1 MSERRD
7 KERGID
13 SDAERGWNG
22 LNMGED
28 TIYSLSSGAGRAG
41 VAVIRVSGPDAGAA
55 VKALARRMPK
65 PRRASLCRLTH
76 PETGSAIDQGLVLW
90 MPGPE
95 SFTGEDTAEL
105 HVHGGRAVVAAT
117 LEAVGSLERLRPA
130 QAGEFTKR
138 AFMNGRF
145 DLVAV
150 EGLADLIAAETEV
163 QRRLAQFHSGGGA
176 SAVFE
181 AWRAEMIQVLA
192 RLEAAIDFVD
202 EAGVAEAALSEALPR
217 LAVLRDGMRAKLDD
231 RQQGERIREG
241 VRIVLAG
248 PPNVGKSSLLN
259 RLAQREAAI
268 VSATPGTTRDVIEV
282 HLDLAGIPVI
292 VSDTAGLREGS
303 TDEVETVGMARTR
316 ATMGG
321 ADLVVWM
328 TAPDV
333 DDRPPPVDSDTLWI
347 VNKCD
352 LLDPRATGTKEQLH
366 VSAKS
371 GQNLDVLAERLSTWA
386 RQRFAGAESA
396 LITRERQRRAVETCC
411 AHLETAT
418 AAQGLPVELVTE
430 EVRLAARALA
440 RLVGRIDVEDL
451 LDVVFSDFC
460 IGK

>member
-1 MSERRD
+1 
-7 KERGID
+7 
-13 SDAERGWNG
+13 
-22 LNMGED
+22 MGEN

-41 VAVIRVSGPDAGAA
+41 VAVIRVSGPDAAAA
-55 VKALARRMPK
+55 VKALARRVPA
-65 PRRASLCRLTH
+65 PRRASLCRLMH
-76 PETGSAIDQGLVLW
+76 PQDATVIDEALVLW
-90 MPGPE
+90 LPGPE
-95 SFTGEDTAEL
+95 SFTGEDTAEF

-117 LEAVGSLERLRPA
+117 LDALGTLEGLRPA
-130 QAGEFTKR
+130 QAGEFTRR
-138 AFMNGRF
+138 AFMNGRL

-163 QRRLAQFHSGGGA
+163 QRKLAQFHSGGGA

-202 EAGVAEAALSEALPR
+202 EAGVAEAAMSEASPR
-217 LAVLRDGMRAKLDD
+217 LALLLGRMRTKLDD
-231 RQQGERIREG
+231 RHQGERIREG

-268 VSATPGTTRDVIEV
+268 VSAIPGTTRDVIEV
-282 HLDLAGIPVI
+282 HLDLAGVPII
-292 VSDTAGLREGS
+292 VSDTAGLRHGS
-303 TDEVETVGMARTR
+303 ADEIETVGMARTR
-316 ATMGG
+316 ATMAG

-333 DDRPPPVDSDTLWI
+333 DGQSPDVDSDALWI

-352 LLDPRATGTKEQLH
+352 LLAGRAAAAAPDLL

-371 GQNLDVLAERLSTWA
+371 GHNVDVLVERLSAWA
-386 RQRFAGAESA
+386 RRRFASAESA
-396 LITRERQRRAVETCC
+396 LITRERQRRAIEACC
-411 AHLETAT
+411 RHLETAT
-418 AAQGLPVELVTE
+418 GAEDLPLELMTE

-451 LDVVFSDFC
+451 LDVVFRDFC